1 MKKLAN
7 IIVGITLLS
16 GAAYADFKDEVAIQ
30 SKKMY
35 SDFKMRMRADTDLK
49 VGKNNLKVQIKHQD
63 HNFVNADITLEVD
76 FNGQKTVYNYTDVS
90 NLGYYKFPVDFS
102 QNGVYK
108 YSIKFGKA
116 GFPERRFLGQLT
128 I

>member
-7 IIVGITLLS
+7 IILGITLLT

-30 SKKMY
+30 SKRMY
-35 SDFKMRMRADTDLK
+35 SDFKMKMRADEDLK

-63 HNFVNADITLEVD
+63 HNFVNADITLELD
-76 FNGQKTVYNYTDVS
+76 YNGQKTVYNYTDVS
-90 NLGYYKFPVDFS
+90 NLGYYKFPVNFS
-102 QNGVYK
+102 ENGVYK
-108 YSIKFGKA
+108 YRIKFSKA
-116 GFPERRFLGQLT
+116 GFPERSFWGQLT